1 MKKTFALLLLLPLL
15 FGACKSKDK
24 TDETTTVKV
33 VNTDETKN
41 PYIANSQD
49 NATNDNLTTENLS
62 GKVITLSSND
72 FIKKITAIDNEK
84 GFQYKGQTPCIVDFY
99 ADWCRPCMGLKPIME
114 KFAQQYKGK
123 IIIYKINVDKAQDIC
138 QAFGI
143 QNIPTLL
150 FFKPFTQP
158 TKIVGAPSKSEL
170 ETAIDKFLTD
180 EK

>member
-24 TDETTTVKV
+24 TEDTATAKV
-33 VNTDETKN
+33 VSTDESTN
-41 PYIANSQD
+41 PYIANNQD
-49 NATNDNLTTENLS
+49 NADNDNPTKEDLS
-62 GKVITLSSND
+62 GKVITLSSSD
-72 FIKKITAIDNEK
+72 FIKRITAIDNEK

-99 ADWCRPCMGLKPIME
+99 ADWCRPCMGLKPTME
-114 KFAQQYKGK
+114 EFARQYKGK

-143 QNIPTLL
+143 QSIPTLL
-150 FFKPFTQP
+150 FFKSFEQP

-170 ETAIDKFLTD
+170 KTAIDKFLEN